1 MGRGVYRLVH
11 GDLRKDEVKVKVMK
25 VTITRKSR
33 GLGYGSTSEVEQGP
47 GGLRIKDVKSPD
59 LSGLSPRAACDAH
72 QQAWRMN
79 QGHSWR
85 AAFFWKGKKIKS
97 SDVLWELELLAN
109 GGNPI
114 EVEVEG

>member
-1 MGRGVYRLVH
+1 
-11 GDLRKDEVKVKVMK
+11 MK

-33 GLGYGSTSEVEQGP
+33 GIGYGSTSEVEQVKP
-47 GGLRIKDVKSPD
+47 GILRVKDVGRPD
-59 LSGLSPRAACDAH
+59 VSGLSPRAACDAH
-72 QQAWRMN
+72 QQAWRLN

-97 SDVLWELELLAN
+97 SEVLWELELLVN
-109 GGNPI
+109 GGNSI

>member
-1 MGRGVYRLVH
+1 
-11 GDLRKDEVKVKVMK
+11 MK
-25 VTITRKSR
+25 VTITRRSR
-33 GLGYGSTSEVEQGP
+33 GLGYGSTSEVEQVKP
-47 GGLRIKDVKSPD
+47 GILRVKNVGCPDVT
-59 LSGLSPRAACDAH
+59 GLSPRAACDAH
-72 QQAWRMN
+72 QQAWRLN

-97 SDVLWELELLAN
+97 TSLLWELELLVN